1 MTAEAERRDAEL
13 AMTRGAKEAEA
24 EVARARVE
32 AVSAEAN
39 AARAELKTA
48 TMKLVN
54 AEAEAVGL
62 KKKRLLEAEATLRG
76 KGIMEEVERRIGG
89 DEKSK

>member
-1 MTAEAERRDAEL
+1 M
-13 AMTRGAKEAEA
+13 
-24 EVARARVE
+24 E
-32 AVSAEAN
+32 AVSSEAN
-39 AARAELKTA
+39 AARAELQTA

-62 KKKRLLEAEATLRG
+62 KKRLLEAEATLRG
-76 KGIMEEVERRIGG
+76 KGIMEEVERRIGT

>member
-1 MTAEAERRDAEL
+1 
-13 AMTRGAKEAEA
+13 
-24 EVARARVE
+24 VE
-32 AVSAEAN
+32 AVSSEAN
-39 AARAELKTA
+39 AARAELQTA

-62 KKKRLLEAEATLRG
+62 KKRLLEAEATLRG
-76 KGIMEEVERRIGG
+76 KGIMEEVERRIGT

>member
-1 MTAEAERRDAEL
+1 M
-13 AMTRGAKEAEA
+13 
-24 EVARARVE
+24 ARARVE
-32 AVSAEAN
+32 AISSEAN
-39 AARAELKTA
+39 AARAELQTA

-62 KKKRLLEAEATLRG
+62 KKRLLEAEATLRG
-76 KGIMEEVERRIGG
+76 KGIMEEVERRIGT

>member
-32 AVSAEAN
+32 AVSSEAN
-39 AARAELKTA
+39 AARAELQTA

-62 KKKRLLEAEATLRG
+62 KKRLLEAEATLRG
-76 KGIMEEVERRIGG
+76 KGIMEEVERRIGT